1 VPGQTP
7 IELAER
13 SLQVRRASK
22 RIRDGLAS
30 GRLTIA
36 DVMRDEPPELGD
48 RALFEILLFG
58 RGFGRHRL
66 RELNARAVAQSVNLA
81 VTLRRADA
89 PTRNW
94 VSANTTT
101 QRRPP
106 LDVWERLML

>member
-1 VPGQTP
+1 MPGQTP
-7 IELAER
+7 LQLAER
-13 SLQVRRASK
+13 SLKVRRASK

-36 DVMRDEPPELGD
+36 DVMRDQPPQLGD
-48 RALFEILLFG
+48 RALFEILLFS

-66 RELNARAVAQSVNLA
+66 RELNARAVAQSINA
-81 VTLRRADA
+81 VTLQRADA

-94 VSANTTT
+94 VIANTT
-101 QRRPP
+101 QRRAP